1 MKYLLTVV
9 LSTLCLILS
18 ACNSS
23 LSSIEGDELR
33 KRAYECLIDTN
44 LSTAEIQICKNIQR
58 ECKRR
63 QESGTYD
70 C

>member
-1 MKYLLTVV
+1 MKYLLAIALLV
-9 LSTLCLILS
+9 SCIILP

-23 LSSIEGDELR
+23 LSSIEGAELR
-33 KRAYECLIDTN
+33 KRAYRCLIDTN
-44 LSTAEIQICKNIQR
+44 LTAAELQVCQNVER

-63 QESGTYD
+63 QDDGVFD